1 MMTTGPCP
9 STAGIPDSRGTRRVA
24 VDNPNSQPGLGMLA
38 GVGDDDVPISG
49 TPSPSFDR
57 PPLVEVALGVE
68 FSPVPGFGAVPL
80 ARFADRLH
88 DRYPVVQEY
97 PPLPRNPPIGVDDQ
111 IGGGLVVNVGAPSI
125 RLWLLSR
132 EQDQLLQVQRDRLI
146 VNWRVGTSSS
156 SYPRYR
162 DALRPAF
169 AREYQGLLSFLTDVG
184 LPTSGLV
191 GVEVTYVNVVA
202 GSSDESSDIGAI
214 LRSQR
219 PSEGRF
225 GAPRTTRLQQQWEW
239 TGHEGAASVLTMD
252 AAQPATREST
262 IAMNLTARSA
272 LSTNAGIDDVLRSL
286 DLCHD
291 EVVSAFVELT
301 EPDRHLE
308 WGRTS

>member
-1 MMTTGPCP
+1 M
-9 STAGIPDSRGTRRVA
+9 
-24 VDNPNSQPGLGMLA
+24 DNPNFPAWSRYA
-38 GVGDDDVPISG
+38 RDVDDDDVPISG

-68 FSPVPGFGAVPL
+68 FSPVPGFGAVAL
-80 ARFADRLH
+80 VRFADRLH

-97 PPLPRNPPIGVDDQ
+97 PPLPPNPPIGVDDQ
-111 IGGGLVVNVGAPSI
+111 IGGGLVVNMGAPSI

-132 EQDQLLQVQRDRLI
+132 EQDQLVQVQRDRLI
-146 VNWRVGTSSS
+146 LNWRLGTSSS

-169 AREYQGLLSFLTDVG
+169 AREYQGLLSFLMDVG
-184 LPTSGLV
+184 LPTSGPV
-191 GVEVTYVNVVA
+191 GVEVTYVNVVS
-202 GSSDESSDIGAI
+202 GSIDESSDIGAI

-219 PSEGRF
+219 PSAGRL
-225 GAPRTTRLQQQWEW
+225 GAPGTTRLQQQWKW
-239 TGHEGAASVLTMD
+239 TGHDGAASILRID
-252 AAQPATREST
+252 AEQPAGGGPA

-272 LSTNAGIDDVLRSL
+272 LGRNAGVDDVLGSL